1 MTFDP
6 GAILERLVDGG
17 VDFVVIG
24 GLAATLH
31 GASLLTADLDIMYAR
46 EPANLRRL
54 ASVLSALHVRLRG
67 AEELPLHVDAQLL
80 RNGDRFTFTSTLGDL
95 DILAT
100 ASGAAPYDEIRARA
114 VELWMNDAYILVA
127 SLDDLI
133 AMKRATARP
142 KDQNKLAELLELR
155 ALMKE

>member
-54 ASVLSALHVRLRG
+54 ASILSDLHVRLRG
-67 AEELPLHVDAQLL
+67 AEDLPLHVDAQLL

-95 DILAT
+95 RLQSSNP
-100 ASGAAPYDEIRARA
+100 ASVVDRLIGRGPEIEKDTGRTGGVHEALGHQDPDHVFLGVRIPGRAYAAIP
-114 VELWMNDAYILVA
+114 
-127 SLDDLI
+127 
-133 AMKRATARP
+133 
-142 KDQNKLAELLELR
+142 AEP
-155 ALMKE
+155 